1 MDANYKTILDKQIK
15 EFLKAI
21 KYKVSIVRK
30 TIHPFTPDY
39 PIFMPEESFNDS
51 EKAYYQGVLSWYIRD
66 FLITGILTR
75 WLKTSGRKCYVLKAS
90 DRKCYVFRR
99 GKYRKAP
106 FMYSN
111 TAFGRDYPFAFIV
124 ENKNGRIGYRYST
137 IEDYSHLP
145 SFNIPIEPYSDLKIL
160 SLFNKYQINR
170 ITTIEW
176 ENTTSLTSKHKCNI
190 RNDELSKH
198 IDYITIC
205 GFITEYFSDE
215 LCQYYINSIR
225 KAVEEAYKEIGYQTV
240 SNLSPKHLSDFREQI
255 IKDLEEF
262 DLNNTPYSK
271 FSGDGNLEHIK
282 LDLLQQND
290 YDIISNICFNNKIV
304 YSLTG
309 QHDFAK
315 CFITSEHLYHIFK
328 TDSQC
333 YYDYSAIVIGYFK
346 SVELLLKE
354 AMNATPYNENLK
366 IRRSKSIKV
375 HNEDNEESGRNNSD
389 SNADRIP
396 FIESNKPY
404 FNTMMG
410 SLIHF
415 IKSNQYGWRISDT
428 SKEIIIQCLLNYS
441 QGCRNA
447 HAHKEIIS
455 DFNTVE
461 AIRTNTILC
470 LLYLLGGYKIYDNPS
485 ADSTD
490 NTAVDQEYNCFY
502 KAVKI
507 IPVERFII
515 KPYNRDEI
523 KAIRLYDQNE
533 TEYDD
538 IGNII
543 TGIEFAIVDSFS
555 IGDYRQFLS
564 QIKPSQKLTISKDN
578 IPEKMWRI
586 FDNGQEIK
594 RVEINWKA

>member
-1 MDANYKTILDKQIK
+1 MIDSLKSVLDKQI
-15 EFLKAI
+15 ECFYA
-21 KYKVSIVRK
+21 
-30 TIHPFTPDY
+30 
-39 PIFMPEESFNDS
+39 
-51 EKAYYQGVLSWYIRD
+51 A
-66 FLITGILTR
+66 
-75 WLKTSGRKCYVLKAS
+75 
-90 DRKCYVFRR
+90 
-99 GKYRKAP
+99 
-106 FMYSN
+106 
-111 TAFGRDYPFAFIV
+111 
-124 ENKNGRIGYRYST
+124 
-137 IEDYSHLP
+137 
-145 SFNIPIEPYSDLKIL
+145 
-160 SLFNKYQINR
+160 
-170 ITTIEW
+170 
-176 ENTTSLTSKHKCNI
+176 
-190 RNDELSKH
+190 
-198 IDYITIC
+198 
-205 GFITEYFSDE
+205 
-215 LCQYYINSIR
+215 IR
-225 KAVEEAYKEIGYQTV
+225 KAVEKGTKPFDCIIMPEHTINAENDHFCNLMHKCIWDHLISGVFPQWLKITGKRCLIPVNNSGYIYSGEVYSPRNFSRRFPFAFILEDNGKRIAYRYFDYDDNEERVIQCIKKHRINGVRIIDWSKVDSLKKKTHTCNCSNEELKKCTEFIPLCDFLNKYFPSEACQLYINSIKGAIIEANRIIGYQTI

-271 FSGDGNLEHIK
+271 FSGDGNLENIK
-282 LDLLQQND
+282 LDLLQQKD

-333 YYDYSAIVIGYFK
+333 YYDYSAIVSGYLK

-354 AMNATPYNENLK
+354 ALDATFSHPNHERLWMKGKKDHLSDDDIYLSDDDPTKLWRYDPKSQSKEKNKSSKENNK
-366 IRRSKSIKV
+366 RYSSIQLRLVEINKG
-375 HNEDNEESGRNNSD
+375 HFSEEMGPLIWFLDEDE
-389 SNADRIP
+389 
-396 FIESNKPY
+396 
-404 FNTMMG
+404 NT
-410 SLIHF
+410 
-415 IKSNQYGWRISDT
+415 YGWNISDA
-428 SKEIIIQCLLNYS
+428 SKRILIKCLKNYN

-447 HAHKEIIS
+447 YFHKKIIS
-455 DFNTVE
+455 DFNIVE

-533 TEYDD
+533 TEYDK

-543 TGIEFAIVDSFS
+543 TGIDFAIVDTFP
-555 IGDYRQFLS
+555 IEVNQQFLS

-578 IPEKMWRI
+578 IPEKMWRCSYCQ
-586 FDNGQEIK
+586 GREIK
-594 RVEINWKA
+594 RGEVKWRD

>member
-1 MDANYKTILDKQIK
+1 MIKSLKSVLDKQI
-15 EFLKAI
+15 ECFYA
-21 KYKVSIVRK
+21 
-30 TIHPFTPDY
+30 
-39 PIFMPEESFNDS
+39 
-51 EKAYYQGVLSWYIRD
+51 A
-66 FLITGILTR
+66 
-75 WLKTSGRKCYVLKAS
+75 
-90 DRKCYVFRR
+90 
-99 GKYRKAP
+99 
-106 FMYSN
+106 
-111 TAFGRDYPFAFIV
+111 
-124 ENKNGRIGYRYST
+124 
-137 IEDYSHLP
+137 
-145 SFNIPIEPYSDLKIL
+145 
-160 SLFNKYQINR
+160 
-170 ITTIEW
+170 
-176 ENTTSLTSKHKCNI
+176 
-190 RNDELSKH
+190 
-198 IDYITIC
+198 
-205 GFITEYFSDE
+205 
-215 LCQYYINSIR
+215 IR
-225 KAVEEAYKEIGYQTV
+225 KAVEKGTKPFDCIIMPEHTINAENDHFCNLMHKCIWDHLISGVFPQWLKITGKRCLIPVNNSGYIYSGEVYSPRKFSRRFPFAFIIEDNGKRIAYRYFDYGDNEERVIQCIKKHRINGVRIIDWSKVDSLKKKTHTCSCSNEELKKCTEFIPLCDFLSKYFPSEACQLYINSVKGAITEANRIIGYQTV

-262 DLNNTPYSK
+262 DLKNTHYSK
-271 FSGDGNLEHIK
+271 FSRDGNLEHIK
-282 LDLLQQND
+282 LDLLQQKD
-290 YDIISNICFNNKIV
+290 YDIISNQCFNNKIV

-309 QHDFAK
+309 QHNFAR

-375 HNEDNEESGRNNSD
+375 RNEDNEESGRKNSD

-428 SKEIIIQCLLNYS
+428 SKEIVIKSLLNYS

-455 DFNTVE
+455 DFNIVE

-470 LLYLLGGYKIYDNPS
+470 LLYLLGGYKIYDEPS
-485 ADSTD
+485 VDYIK
-490 NTAVDQEYNCFY
+490 NTAVYQEYNHFY
-502 KAVKI
+502 KAVKK
-507 IPVERFII
+507 IPSSVDRFVI

-523 KAIRLYDQNE
+523 MAIRLYDQNE

-543 TGIEFAIVDSFS
+543 TGIDFAIVDTFP
-555 IGDYRQFLS
+555 IEVNQQFLS
-564 QIKPSQKLTISKDN
+564 QIKPSQELTITKDN
-578 IPEKMWRI
+578 IPEKMWWSSYYQGR
-586 FDNGQEIK
+586 EIK
-594 RVEINWKA
+594 RGEVKWKD